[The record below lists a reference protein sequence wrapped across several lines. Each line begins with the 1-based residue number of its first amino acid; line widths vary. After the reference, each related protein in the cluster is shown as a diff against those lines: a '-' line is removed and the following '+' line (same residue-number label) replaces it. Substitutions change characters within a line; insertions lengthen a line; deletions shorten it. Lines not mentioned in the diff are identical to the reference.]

1 MAFEFVA
8 DIVKKY
14 INSEILPQLATIKET
29 LKNLEKDFDTT
40 HQSIRDLS
48 DKYDKINERI
58 SKLEGSSS
66 ALEETLIA
74 KLENHLLKQKLLE
87 K

>member
-1 MAFEFVA
+1 MAFEFIA

-14 INSEILPQLATIKET
+14 INSEILPQLATIKES

-40 HQSIRDLS
+40 QQAITALS

-58 SKLEGSSS
+58 SKLEGLSS
-66 ALEETLIA
+66 ALEETLKA
-74 KLENHLLKQKLLE
+74 KIENHLLKQKLLD

>member
-14 INSEILPQLATIKET
+14 INSEVLPQLATIKES
-29 LKNLEKDFDTT
+29 LKNLEKDFDAT
-40 HQSIRDLS
+40 HQAIIALS

-58 SKLEGSSS
+58 SKLEGSST
-66 ALEETLIA
+66 ALEETLKTKI
-74 KLENHLLKQKLLE
+74 ENHLLKQKLLD